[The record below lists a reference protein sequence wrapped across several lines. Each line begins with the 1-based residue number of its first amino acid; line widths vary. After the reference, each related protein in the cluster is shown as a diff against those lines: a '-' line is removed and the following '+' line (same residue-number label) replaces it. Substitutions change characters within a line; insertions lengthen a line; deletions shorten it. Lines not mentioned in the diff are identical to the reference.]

1 LVTPGDSIFV
11 NHAEGRAAYRLYD
24 ENGNYLPG
32 WYYEYTLRDHPGNG
46 RVYIS
51 DKNGDGFIQVGR
63 G

>member
-32 WYYEYTLRDHPGNG
+32 WYYEYTLRDHLGTGG
-46 RVYIS
+46 RRRLGWPFVE
-51 DKNGDGFIQVGR
+51 VE
-63 G
+63 